1 MLRITVILILCFF
14 AAVGMAHTYNRY
26 ISFIF
31 EEGKNHLN
39 SPYLVITAKNQQENI
54 ETAIRSLIWKSYRLL
69 SEASLL
75 DIVVV
80 DLGSDDDTPVIL
92 KQLEEEYDFLHLYS
106 KQDYIDKIAH
116 DF

>member
-1 MLRITVILILCFF
+1 MLRITVILILCLF
-14 AAVGMAHTYNRY
+14 AAVGMAHIYDKY

-31 EEGKNHLN
+31 EEGRKHLN

-54 ETAIRSLIWKSYRLL
+54 ETTIRSLIWKSYRLL
-69 SEASLL
+69 NEANLF

-92 KQLEEEYDFLHLYS
+92 RQLEEEYDFLHLYS

-116 DF
+116 EF